1 MGRSPGP
8 AGTTRWAREIFA
20 QELDRLGVACDRRRA
35 LDDRLDEIAEWMS
48 VSRTQVIR
56 AYLTADSV
64 RSIAQQVA
72 MAVTGRDI
80 SLLEAAVV
88 VAEAHPEA
96 AEWPQAVRN
105 YLIDHVSA
113 GGAAGSYVEAFG
125 ARRVSVEDLGLFR
138 FRYRDSSDLV
148 GELGYGAGGA
158 VPVVSIQHPD
168 LVARRGP
175 LRADPD
181 WGRPHFEWAY
191 KFVHACYGAQSGG
204 PCPRLLW
211 AWADLPT
218 CVAAH
223 RPDLVAPG
231 ALAQL
236 APVAAPGS
244 VAVAAMVP
252 IERCVFTSHVLFDG
266 LMLRGRYIPNDID
279 DAIDMHRRF
288 GRCALP
294 NDAAPDPALYQAI
307 SDSWVHRLF
316 LAPHDWRDVRLQVCV
331 DRIERD
337 EIVSVAPLRGG
348 MLEGGG
354 MLGPVLGEMFEATP
368 EPPPGIEPER
378 LDRRGHANSL

>member
-1 MGRSPGP
+1 MARSPAP
-8 AGTTRWAREIFA
+8 PGTTRWARQIFA
-20 QELDRLGVACDRRRA
+20 QELDRLGVACDARA
-35 LDDRLDEIAEWMS
+35 LDDRLDEIAERMW

-56 AYLTADSV
+56 SYLTAANL

-80 SLLEAAVV
+80 SVLEAAVV

-96 AEWPQAVRN
+96 REWPQAVRD

-113 GGAAGSYVEAFG
+113 DDAAASYVESFG
-125 ARRVSVEDLGLFR
+125 ARGVNVEDLGLFR
-138 FRYRDSSDLV
+138 FRYRDYFDLV

-175 LRADPD
+175 LRADAG

-236 APVAAPGS
+236 APVAVAGS

-266 LMLRGRYIPNDID
+266 LMLRGRYIPSDID
-279 DAIDMHRRF
+279 DALDMHRRF

-294 NDAAPDPALYQAI
+294 SDAAPDKELYEAI

-337 EIVSVAPLRGG
+337 EIVSVTPL
-348 MLEGGG
+348 GGG
-354 MLGPVLGEMFEATP
+354 MLQGGGMPAAMLGGTFEAAL